1 MRLFKLLAV
10 LLLAASCVFCTHA
23 ATVEEEL
30 ARARENVRIA
40 EATVA
45 KIESDLEKMEA
56 NPASA
61 PEAVAARKDYLEKVK
76 RLRDEHRKI
85 LERMEKMALDAGMV
99 LDAPKTL
106 ATNAVEDVNITVK
119 DPVTL
124 DEVELLEQELQRA
137 LGEYDGILR
146 KSQAELA
153 GKMQELRANA
163 SSGLNEMAQEAAEAA
178 GKAGGAGSSG
188 GAAGGAG
195 ASGGG
200 AGQGGETAGG
210 ESAEPG
216 GQPAGQ
222 SGSEQAGGAGQPGGS
237 GENAG
242 GSGGQPGGEAGT
254 GADPGA
260 TAGTGGKNPPGKG
273 GTHTRPGGGTAGGN
287 GGQAPTARPG
297 AEDDD
302 IVARQL
308 REAAEQ
314 EKDPVLKEKLWKEY
328 DAYKKGSK

>member
-1 MRLFKLLAV
+1 MRLPKLFAV
-10 LLLAASCVFCTHA
+10 LLLAASCIFCAHA

-40 EATVA
+40 EATVD

-56 NPASA
+56 NPASD
-61 PEAVAARKDYLEKVK
+61 PEAVAARRDYLEKVK
-76 RLRDEHRKI
+76 RLRDEHRRI
-85 LERMEKMALDAGMV
+85 LERMEKMAREAGMV
-99 LDAPKTL
+99 LDAPENL

-163 SSGLNEMAQEAAEAA
+163 SSTLNEMAQEAAEAA
-178 GKAGGAGSSG
+178 GKAGGGGSSG
-188 GAAGGAG
+188 GSSGSAGGA
-195 ASGGG
+195 GGG

-210 ESAEPG
+210 ESAEAG

-222 SGSEQAGGAGQPGGS
+222 PGQEQAGGGQPGGS
-237 GENAG
+237 GEAAG
-242 GSGGQPGGEAGT
+242 GTGGQPGGEAGT

-260 TAGTGGKNPPGKG
+260 TAGTGGKNPPGTG
-273 GTHTRPGGGTAGGN
+273 GAQTRPGGGTAGGN

>member
-1 MRLFKLLAV
+1 MRLPKIFAV
-10 LLLAASCVFCTHA
+10 VLLAATCVFRTHA

-40 EATVA
+40 EATVD
-45 KIESDLEKMEA
+45 KIESDLEKMET
-56 NPASA
+56 NPASD

-76 RLRDEHRKI
+76 RLRDEHRRI
-85 LERMEKMALDAGMV
+85 LERMEKMAREAGMV
-99 LDAPKTL
+99 LDAPDNL

-163 SSGLNEMAQEAAEAA
+163 SSTLNEMAQEAAEAA
-178 GKAGGAGSSG
+178 GKAGGGGSSG
-188 GAAGGAG
+188 GSSGAAGGA
-195 ASGGG
+195 GGG

-210 ESAEPG
+210 ESAEAG

-222 SGSEQAGGAGQPGGS
+222 PGQEQTGGGQPGG
-237 GENAG
+237 GEAAG
-242 GSGGQPGGEAGT
+242 GTGGQPGGEAGT

-273 GTHTRPGGGTAGGN
+273 GTQTRPGGGTAGGN